1 LDWALLYHTLEQIAP
16 CEFWQVTPH
25 EPNLA
30 VAPVTSDIPTLLL
43 AGSFDNTTPPSLSRT
58 AAERLSTSYYYEL
71 PSAHGL
77 VLTECALD
85 LMTQFLA
92 DPTVAPDAGCIE
104 AMTPNWVLPE

>member
-1 LDWALLYHTLEQIAP
+1 M
-16 CEFWQVTPH
+16 TPR
-25 EPNLA
+25 EPNIA
-30 VAPVTSDIPTLLL
+30 VEPVTSDIPTLLL
-43 AGSFDNTTPPSLSRT
+43 AGIFDNTTPPSLSRA
-58 AAERLSTSYYYEL
+58 AAERLSNGYFYEL

-92 DPTVAPDAGCIE
+92 DPTVAPDASCID